1 MPRTVLVGVTGS
13 STRFRGPISV
23 LDYVSI
29 NEGDTAH
36 DAIEHSVEL
45 AQLVERL
52 GYRRLWFSEHH
63 NTRGLACTAPELII
77 ARVGASTT
85 TLRIGA
91 GGIMLPNHSP
101 LKVAETFH
109 TLEAMYPDRI
119 DLGLGRAPGTD
130 GITALALRRSR
141 QAVWADDFPQLA
153 GELFAFLELGL
164 QFPDDHQ
171 FKPIIV
177 APTVPHPPEVWML
190 GSSDYGGRFAAVNG
204 LRTAFAHQINPEP
217 AIDVLR
223 AYRRDFQPSEHLAEP
238 YSMISVNAFASEG
251 AAEVEDFVAYWTL
264 NMAKLRRNEK
274 TRTTL
279 AEAREFARSPDF
291 EVIRSRSGAR
301 LVAGPPD
308 EVARELSRLAIEGEV
323 DELMVVTPAP
333 DQAARRRSFELIA
346 VELGSIDTGSTAA

>member
-1 MPRTVLVGVTGS
+1 VSDS
-13 STRFRGPISV
+13 SKRFRGPISV

-36 DAIEHSVEL
+36 DAITHSIEL
-45 AQLVERL
+45 AKAVERL

-77 ARVGASTT
+77 ARVGAETQ

-101 LKVAETFH
+101 LKAAETFH

-130 GITALALRRSR
+130 GITAFALRRSR
-141 QAVWADDFPQLA
+141 QAVLADDFPQQA

-164 QFPDDHQ
+164 HFPDDHQ
-171 FKPIIV
+171 FASIVV

-190 GSSDYGGRFAAVNG
+190 GSSDYGARFAAVNG

-223 AYRRDFQPSEHLAEP
+223 AYRHDFRPSEHLAEP
-238 YSMISVNAFASEG
+238 YSLISVNAFASESP
-251 AAEVEDFVAYWTL
+251 AEVEDFVAYWTL
-264 NMAKLRRNEK
+264 TMTKLRRNEK

-279 AEAREFARSPDF
+279 AEAREFARSADF
-291 EVIRSRSGAR
+291 EVIRSRTGAR
-301 LVAGPPD
+301 LVAGSPD
-308 EVARELSRLAIEGEV
+308 AVARELSGLAIDGEV

-333 DQAARRRSFELIA
+333 DHRARMRSFELIA
-346 VELGSIDTGSTAA
+346 AELGATTSGSSAA

>member
-1 MPRTVLVGVTGS
+1 VTTS
-13 STRFRGPISV
+13 PNRFHGPLSA

-36 DAIEHSVEL
+36 DAITHSVEL
-45 AQLVERL
+45 AQHLERL
-52 GYRRLWFSEHH
+52 AYRRLWFSEHH

-77 ARVGASTT
+77 ARVGAETT
-85 TLRIGA
+85 ALRIGA

-130 GITALALRRSR
+130 GITAFALRRSR
-141 QAVWADDFPQLA
+141 QAVLVDDFPQQA

-164 QFPDDHQ
+164 HFPDDHQ
-171 FKPIIV
+171 FAPIVV

-190 GSSDYGGRFAAVNG
+190 GSSEYGARFAAVNG

-223 AYRRDFQPSEHLAEP
+223 AYRRDFQPSEHLAAP
-238 YSMISVNAFASEG
+238 YSLISVNAFASESRS
-251 AAEVEDFVAYWTL
+251 EVEDFVAYWTL
-264 NMAKLRRNEK
+264 TMTKLRRNEK

-279 AEAREFARSPDF
+279 AEAREFARSDDF
-291 EVIRSRSGAR
+291 EVIRSRTGAR

-308 EVARELSRLAIEGEV
+308 AVVRELSRLAIEGEV

-333 DQAARRRSFELIA
+333 DHAARMRSFELIA
-346 VELGSIDTGSTAA
+346 AELGSSDTGSSAA

>member
-1 MPRTVLVGVTGS
+1 MGVT
-13 STRFRGPISV
+13 TRPRFRGPISV

-29 NEGDTAH
+29 NDGDTAH
-36 DAIEHSVEL
+36 DAITRSVEL
-45 AQLVERL
+45 AQTVERL

-77 ARVGASTT
+77 ARVGAATKS
-85 TLRIGA
+85 LRLGA
-91 GGIMLPNHSP
+91 GGIMLPNHAP
-101 LKVAETFH
+101 LKVAEMFH

-141 QAVWADDFPQLA
+141 QAVMADDFPQLA

-164 QFPDDHQ
+164 RFPDDHQ
-171 FKPIIV
+171 FAPIIV

-190 GSSDYGGRFAAVNG
+190 GSSDFGGRFAAVNG

-223 AYRRDFQPSEHLAEP
+223 AYRRDFEPSEHLAEP
-238 YSMISVNAFASEG
+238 YSMISVNAFASESR
-251 AAEVEDFVAYWTL
+251 AEVEDFVAYWTL
-264 NMAKLRRNEK
+264 TMTKLRRNEK

-279 AEAREFARSPDF
+279 AEARDFARSADF
-291 EVIRSRSGAR
+291 ELIRSRTGAR
-301 LVAGPPD
+301 LVAGSPD
-308 EVARELSRLAIEGEV
+308 EVAGELSRLAIDGEV
-323 DELMVVTPAP
+323 DELMVVTPGP
-333 DQAARRRSFELIA
+333 EQASRVRSFELIA
-346 VELGSIDTGSTAA
+346 SELGSSSTGSSAA

>member
-1 MPRTVLVGVTGS
+1 VNDRS
-13 STRFRGPISV
+13 AAFRGPISV

-36 DAIEHSVEL
+36 DAIVHSIEL
-45 AQLVERL
+45 AQHVERL

-77 ARVGASTT
+77 ARVGAETT
-85 TLRIGA
+85 MLRVGA
-91 GGIMLPNHSP
+91 GGIMLPNHAP

-141 QAVWADDFPQLA
+141 QAVLADDFPQQA

-164 QFPDDHQ
+164 RFPDDHQ
-171 FKPIIV
+171 FGSIVV

-217 AIDVLR
+217 AIEVLR
-223 AYRRDFQPSEHLAEP
+223 DYRRDFRPSEHLAEP
-238 YSMISVNAFASEG
+238 YSMISVNAFASERP
-251 AAEVEDFVAYWTL
+251 AEVEDFVAYWTL
-264 NMAKLRRNEK
+264 TMTKLRRNEK

-279 AEAREFARSPDF
+279 TEAREFARSADF
-291 EVIRSRSGAR
+291 EVIRSRTGAR
-301 LVAGPPD
+301 LVAGSPD
-308 EVARELSRLAIEGEV
+308 EVARELSRLAVDGEV

-333 DQAARRRSFELIA
+333 EHAARLRSFELIA
-346 VELGSIDTGSTAA
+346 AALGSSSEPETASVLHS